1 MVNDDPCLF
10 SNYTIRDGSVNM
22 KVLSRKEKPKFN
34 SKPEPGSEDPKS
46 KNHFK

>member
-1 MVNDDPCLF
+1 
-10 SNYTIRDGSVNM
+10 M

-46 KNHFK
+46 KITLNNKEGERKK